1 VLQSSLI
8 ACNRIKS
15 CSEGKVDQK
24 EHDQLRFSNRDDRG
38 RNRDSVNVVLGV
50 TGVSR
55 WQFLTDFDE
64 IWYRRLEPDA
74 KEPFRWGQNPIK
86 VSPILPD
93 FTLN

>member
-1 VLQSSLI
+1 
-8 ACNRIKS
+8 
-15 CSEGKVDQK
+15 
-24 EHDQLRFSNRDDRG
+24 
-38 RNRDSVNVVLGV
+38 V